1 MLLQIKWKSKSGLVQ
16 IFNDPSALQPGNQ
29 KLCWNHCE
37 YHYITSGHAWNLL
50 LARALDSAA
59 VVVQLRPVSGHS
71 GDPPLSAESVM
82 SLQGGIKSQK
92 HRKTRDEKHQNRLKS
107 RVDISFTQHTRR
119 HTHTHTPARAR
130 SRTLT
135 LGHPSRSQLLRT
147 CSSTTCTNSESLHGG
162 ITLGVGYSIAT
173 GGPLANPKAGTSG

>member
-71 GDPPLSAESVM
+71 RDPPPSAESVM
-82 SLQGGIKSQK
+82 SLQGGIKSQTQ
-92 HRKTRDEKHQNRLKS
+92 RKTHDEKHQNRLKS

-119 HTHTHTPARAR
+119 HRQTDTHTHTHTHTRARAHAR
-130 SRTLT
+130 PH
-135 LGHPSRSQLLRT
+135 LGIHHAAN
-147 CSSTTCTNSESLHGG
+147 CSEPVQARHAQTQNHSMEASL
-162 ITLGVGYSIAT
+162 
-173 GGPLANPKAGTSG
+173 